1 MTLAAFVPPAGSTA
15 SPQDGVFAVM
25 LRDGRSNPRIFAVRG
40 RESLLGQMQQAARKK
55 LAVSIIGKRVLLV
68 LLLKWV
74 SARFVCVCVGGGG
87 ASDAA
92 GSAVRLQDGVFAVM
106 LRDGRSNPRI
116 CAVRG
121 RELLLGQMQQAA
133 SSKEEIGGQHHW

>member
-1 MTLAAFVPPAGSTA
+1 MDYHRLSAPGIMTLAAFVPQAGSTA

-74 SARFVCVCVGGGG
+74 SARFVCVCWGGG
-87 ASDAA
+87 
-92 GSAVRLQDGVFAVM
+92 R
-106 LRDGRSNPRI
+106 
-116 CAVRG
+116 
-121 RELLLGQMQQAA
+121 QMQQAA
-133 SSKEEIGGQHHW
+133 RSDCRMVCLL